1 MRLAPLLGDLFSHH
15 ELFFRVSAPPAGA
28 VGCATLLLDAGA
40 SPNVANKLGSSPLHA
55 AVFAGHVP
63 LVEALLARGADVHA
77 QDKDGMTPLH
87 WAVAERRFS
96 LIEPLVNGASSSSHS
111 LTLSLTC
118 PSHDKKKTVFFLQKL
133 VLGSRRKMRAA

>member
-1 MRLAPLLGDLFSHH
+1 MTLVRLC
-15 ELFFRVSAPPAGA
+15 SASVPPCLPGA
-28 VGCATLLLDAGA
+28 VGCATLLLEAGA

-63 LVEALLARGADVHA
+63 LVEALLARNADVHA

-96 LIEPLVNGASSSSHS
+96 LIEPLVNGTSHPPCRCFS
-111 LTLSLTC
+111 QLTR
-118 PSHDKKKTVFFLQKL
+118 KKKKKKKNGFFFQPVL
-133 VLGSRRKMRAA
+133 VSRRKMRAV